1 MHIRCNSL
9 GDRPRFIS
17 SSSASSG
24 RSDRVCP
31 VPNLGDVP
39 SSMCCCGLVFRRRQQ
54 MARSAVTR
62 ARPTMPPATP
72 PAIAALFDFEAGI
85 SVVTADGPA
94 ADIVGLLGAEVEAR
108 KLPMLV
114 DVDNDT
120 KLLASWLLVEEDVVL
135 KIGALIVLRK
145 STKGMSVERRL

>member
-1 MHIRCNSL
+1 
-9 GDRPRFIS
+9 
-17 SSSASSG
+17 
-24 RSDRVCP
+24 
-31 VPNLGDVP
+31 
-39 SSMCCCGLVFRRRQQ
+39 

-135 KIGALIVLRK
+135 KIEALIVLRK
-145 STKGMSVERRL
+145 STKWMFVERRL